1 MELYSDT
8 LDPSETRDFTWD
20 WSGKLSSGENVTGQT
35 VTFVAAAGTT
45 NPTNT
50 FTSNISRVWLKGGTV
65 GSRAIWTVAVTTNQG
80 RTFEESFAV
89 DVVDTVIGPT
99 ALSEADTL
107 RAELAQVR
115 AGRIAL
121 MTGGV
126 VQKVRNGRYATEMW
140 YATASLAD
148 YDRMIATLE
157 REIAAAEN
165 VAAGGRKRMAIGT
178 FY

>member
-1 MELYSDT
+1 MDSVNG
-8 LDPSETRDFTWD
+8 P
-20 WSGKLSSGENVTGQT
+20 
-35 VTFVAAAGTT
+35 AA
-45 NPTNT
+45 
-50 FTSNISRVWLKGGTV
+50 I
-65 GSRAIWTVAVTTNQG
+65 
-80 RTFEESFAV
+80 
-89 DVVDTVIGPT
+89 
-99 ALSEADTL
+99 SEADTL

-115 AGRIAL
+115 AGRLAL
-121 MTGGV
+121 MNGGV